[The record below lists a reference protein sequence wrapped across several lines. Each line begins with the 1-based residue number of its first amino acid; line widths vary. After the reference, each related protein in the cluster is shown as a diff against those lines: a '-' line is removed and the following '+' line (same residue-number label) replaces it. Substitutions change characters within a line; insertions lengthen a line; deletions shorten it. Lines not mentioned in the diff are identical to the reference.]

1 MDKHKPN
8 ERKTD
13 DQLTQETRKTVD
25 DLYRKILGRPA
36 DNDGLKHWGMLLE
49 SGKITKKE
57 MKEEFLNSYEYKTF
71 LSQPKDKIKFVFNMA
86 KYSLS
91 HPEAGIE
98 LGNLYYNSWK
108 DGKYPAHKYTD
119 YSTNIEDVI
128 HRLFPTA
135 VNPKQDLSQLD
146 VHCKQFLKKLEPEK
160 YPSKTRPYPA
170 EHLMNNSSGVL
181 LYLICKILRPEKV
194 VETGV
199 AYGLSSS
206 YILQA
211 LHENNY
217 GELYSIDYAFR
228 PWESKQMLGAMIPDN
243 LRDRWKLIYGMASK
257 KLKPLLDSIKPIDIF
272 IHDSA
277 HTYSNQIF
285 EYQSSWDFIRD
296 GGLLISDDITFNNA
310 FYDFS
315 NQKNVKP
322 ILYSQMDKNRLE
334 YYRDYNMKIQTFIG
348 ILSK

>member
-1 MDKHKPN
+1 MNKQKPN

-13 DQLTQETRKTVD
+13 EQLTQETRKTVD

-36 DNDGLKHWGMLLE
+36 DNDGLKHWGTLLE

-57 MKEEFLNSYEYKTF
+57 MKEEFLNSYEYRMF
-71 LSQPKDKIKFVFNMA
+71 RSQPKDKIKFMFDMA

-98 LGNLYYNSWK
+98 LCNLYYNAWK
-108 DGKYPAHKYTD
+108 DGKHPAHKYTD
-119 YSTNIEDVI
+119 YITNVEDVI

-146 VHCKQFLKKLEPEK
+146 VHCKQFLKKLESEK
-160 YPSKTRPYPA
+160 HPSKTRPYPA

-217 GELYSIDYAFR
+217 GRLYSIDYAFR

-243 LRDRWKLIYGMASK
+243 LRDRWKLVYGMASK

-285 EYQSSWDFIRD
+285 EFQTSWDCIRD

-315 NQKNVKP
+315 NQKNIKP